1 MTHVVVFAGGRGAT
15 TILTSL
21 ARTRNVQLTV
31 VVNAY
36 DAGLST
42 GRVRRAIPGLLGP
55 SDVRKTAGTLVGAVG
70 TDDER
75 ALASLL
81 ELRLPSC
88 YEGGTTREHAAEAQF
103 SAILDGHLTE
113 LEGALLPLVKHL
125 SLERWSTLRQHLT
138 SFQKFLASTDELF
151 DYDDLAIGNVVL
163 AGMFVA
169 SDFNRSVESY
179 QDFVGL
185 REQRILNVTQGEDL
199 WLAARAGDYVCPDEG
214 TLVTE
219 VPPAPISDLYLLPR
233 VAQHALFGGM
243 KEWHAS
249 ARAAA
254 ALEGAEVLP
263 QLNPLVAEAIGDA
276 DVIVYGPGTQH
287 SSLFPT
293 YLTIGLGEAIRDNLA
308 AEKVFVANITR
319 DRDQDPAENVT
330 DTLEKFHYFMSRR
343 EQIELRGGDLITSV
357 LADPEDAERLRNLD
371 ASIRTRSAVWSDPN
385 GRHSGSAVKEEIS
398 SVVRRRS
405 GEHLPGDS
413 GLLTVIVPVL
423 DEAPRIGQVLQ
434 QLRYIDLGF
443 DDLVHEILVVDG
455 GSTDGTLK
463 ILRDEPDIRVIEAK
477 CRGRGEAVHIGLAHA
492 RGEYVVAFHGDG
504 EYDVASIAEVVFEL
518 RKDSDSVVLAS
529 RTLGGSTAS
538 HRLRAV
544 YGSNRLLYALSHWGG
559 VMVTLL
565 LMIKLDRIV
574 SDPLS
579 GVRGARRDVFRMLD
593 NHGRSLDYEVAWVIR
608 AVESGHRVT
617 EVPVDYLPRSW
628 RDGKKTSIGDG
639 LRALVSVFA
648 RPVRS
653 SQ

>member
-1 MTHVVVFAGGRGAT
+1 MA
-15 TILTSL
+15 
-21 ARTRNVQLTV
+21 
-31 VVNAY
+31 
-36 DAGLST
+36 
-42 GRVRRAIPGLLGP
+42 
-55 SDVRKTAGTLVGAVG
+55 
-70 TDDER
+70 E
-75 ALASLL
+75 
-81 ELRLPSC
+81 EL
-88 YEGGTTREHAAEAQF
+88 
-103 SAILDGHLTE
+103 
-113 LEGALLPLVKHL
+113 
-125 SLERWSTLRQHLT
+125 
-138 SFQKFLASTDELF
+138 

-163 AGMFVA
+163 AGMFIA

-185 REQRILNVTQGEDL
+185 REQRILNVTEGEDL
-199 WLAARAGDYVCPDEG
+199 WLVARAGDYVCPDEG

-233 VAQHALFGGM
+233 VAQHALFGGK

-249 ARAAA
+249 AIDAA
-254 ALEGAEVLP
+254 ALKGAEVLP
-263 QLNPLVAEAIGDA
+263 KLNPLVAEAIGDA

-293 YLTIGLGEAIRDNLA
+293 YLTIGLGEAIRDNGA

-319 DRDQDPAENVT
+319 DQDQHPAENVAN
-330 DTLEKFHYFMSRR
+330 TLEKFRYFMSRR
-343 EQIELRGGDLITSV
+343 ERIELSGGDLITSV
-357 LADPEDAERLRNLD
+357 LADLEDAERLGDLD
-371 ASIRTRSAVWSDPN
+371 ASIRTRSAVWSDPS

-413 GLLTVIVPVL
+413 GLVTVIVPVL

-434 QLRYIDLGF
+434 QLRYIDLGL

-477 CRGRGEAVHIGLAHA
+477 CRGRGEAVHLGLAHA

-504 EYDVASIAEVVFEL
+504 EYDVASIAEVVLEL

-529 RTLGGSTAS
+529 RTLGGSSAS

-544 YGSNRLLYALSHWGG
+544 YGGNRLLYVLSHWGG

-565 LMIKLDRIV
+565 LMVKLDRIV

-593 NHGRSLDYEVAWVIR
+593 NQGRSLDYEVAWVIR
-608 AVESGHRVT
+608 AVESGHRVA

>member
-1 MTHVVVFAGGRGAT
+1 MTRVVVFAGGRGAT

-42 GRVRRAIPGLLGP
+42 GRVRRAMPGMLGP
-55 SDVRKTAGTLVGAVG
+55 SDLRKTAGTLVGAVG

-75 ALASLL
+75 NLASLL
-81 ELRLPSC
+81 EMRLPER
-88 YEGGTTREHAAEAQF
+88 YETDTPRDHVAEAQF
-103 SAILDGHLTE
+103 SAILSGRLDELDGE
-113 LEGALLPLVKHL
+113 LLLLVKRL

-138 SFQKFLASTDELF
+138 AFQKFLASTDKPF
-151 DYDDLAIGNVVL
+151 VYDDLAIGNVVL
-163 AGMFVA
+163 AGLFVD

-179 QDFVGL
+179 QDFLGL
-185 REQRILNVTQGEDL
+185 SEQRILNVTEGEDL
-199 WLAARAGDYVCPDEG
+199 WLTARAGDYVCPDEG
-214 TLVTE
+214 TLVSDD
-219 VPPAPISDLYLLPR
+219 PPAPISDLYLLPR
-233 VAQHALFGGM
+233 AAQHEIFGDL
-243 KEWHAS
+243 KDWHLSAS
-249 ARAAA
+249 DAA
-254 ALEGAEVLP
+254 ALEGAEILP
-263 QLNPLVAEAIGDA
+263 LINPRVADAIGHA

-293 YLTIGLGEAIRDNLA
+293 YLTIGLGEAVRGNTA
-308 AEKVFVANITR
+308 AEKIFVANITR
-319 DRDQDPAENVT
+319 DQDQHPAENVA
-330 DTLEKFHYFMSRR
+330 DILEKFRYFMSRR
-343 EQIELRGGDLITSV
+343 DQIELAVGDLITSV
-357 LADPEDAERLRNLD
+357 LTDPDDAECLRSLD
-371 ASIRTRSAVWSDPN
+371 TSIRTRSAVWSDPS

-413 GLLTVIVPVL
+413 GLLSVIVPVL

-443 DDLVHEILVVDG
+443 DDLVHEIVVVDG

-477 CRGRGEAVHIGLAHA
+477 CRGRGEAIHLGLAHA

-518 RKDSDSVVLAS
+518 RKDSQGVVLAS
-529 RTLGGSTAS
+529 RTLGGSSAS

-544 YGSNRLLYALSHWGG
+544 YGNNRLLYVLSHWGG
-559 VMVTLL
+559 VLVTLL

-579 GVRGARRDVFRMLD
+579 GVRGARRDVFRLLD
-593 NHGRSLDYEVAWVIR
+593 NHGRSLDYEVTWLKR

-617 EVPVDYLPRSW
+617 EVSVDYIPRSW
-628 RDGKKTSIGDG
+628 RDGKKTSISDG
-639 LRALVSVFA
+639 LRALVSVFT